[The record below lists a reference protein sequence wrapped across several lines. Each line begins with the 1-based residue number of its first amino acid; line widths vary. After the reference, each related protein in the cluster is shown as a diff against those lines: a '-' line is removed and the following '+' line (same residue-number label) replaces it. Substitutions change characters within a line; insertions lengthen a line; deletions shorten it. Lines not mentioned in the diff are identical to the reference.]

1 MTNIGATFVS
11 AQRMYHPAG
20 KKTRGKRKMKQ
31 KAKSVSALSNEKRNG
46 SGEMKNENGH
56 STEYG
61 NGQDLTKPVKTSK
74 TLSNQ

>member
-1 MTNIGATFVS
+1 
-11 AQRMYHPAG
+11 
-20 KKTRGKRKMKQ
+20 MKQ

-46 SGEMKNENGH
+46 GGEMKHENSHG
-56 STEYG
+56 TEYG